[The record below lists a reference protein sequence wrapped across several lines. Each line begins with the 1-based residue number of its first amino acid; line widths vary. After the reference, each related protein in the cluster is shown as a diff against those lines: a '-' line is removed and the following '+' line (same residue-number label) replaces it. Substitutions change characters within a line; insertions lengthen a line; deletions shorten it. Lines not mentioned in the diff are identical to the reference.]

1 MHSKIVVSGN
11 IISELSEK
19 IPSNIIALNE
29 LLKNS
34 YDAGA
39 KKTIVKFD
47 YANKKLVIKDDGCG
61 MSKQD
66 IDVLFHISKS
76 EKKYGK
82 INKYNRYTQGSKGLG
97 FLSVFKFGNRV
108 IWKTKKDQGFL
119 FEINYLDV
127 VKIENI
133 SEYKVDIKEIDIIS
147 HGTEIEIE
155 LNDYSVK
162 TLQEYF
168 KNKKMLKKVI
178 NAFDDKDFELEIHI
192 DDEIYSSKASTSIKE
207 FLPKRQM
214 FHVKYNSNN
223 EIIEFYHKDKL
234 IKSVKYAFGSK
245 RYRLEI
251 DLIIYKL
258 KSGDK
263 SKINE
268 LFYNNQDELTPL
280 IYINSNLFNNYEIFD
295 PNIMKNIKTSNV
307 LNQMIG
313 YIRIISDDGDVNFNS
328 DRTQF
333 LQNELTDEIIQFLKD
348 INKKIQLI
356 GSGYKDD
363 FRDTNF
369 LISKNFDMEKDKK
382 EYIDDKFIFKDFVEI
397 NENENTI
404 EFSFFDNK
412 KIIEKDA
419 KEGLKPK
426 IQPAIIIL
434 KNEVLE
440 LDINIGQIDLRD
452 YVKEAKDS
460 SGNDIKDK
468 LIISENGN
476 ILSNGILHSVDE
488 ECIKEIKYSYDDVI
502 TNNISKTLQ
511 LSFKRNKSAIKTS
524 NKNLPLIYVNAK
536 KDYKINYNCYID
548 KILNQ
553 INKINEISFDD
564 YKEIIACSLRSL
576 FDISINELRKE
587 SKLKGKIKLDEG
599 DLADNV
605 KNVINFI
612 ASNNKYITEIVNST
626 SIGFKDLKNILNSD
640 DYYNSVKNAH
650 LGAHHST
657 VNLSDMQIK
666 DLGKKTGNFLVI
678 INEIINNEKIL

>member
-1 MHSKIVVSGN
+1 MNSKIVVSGN

-39 KKTIVKFD
+39 KKVIVEFD
-47 YANKKLVIKDDGCG
+47 YNNKKLIIKDNGCG
-61 MSKQD
+61 MNKQD

-76 EKKYGK
+76 EKKYGS

-108 IWKTKKDQGFL
+108 IWKTNKNKGLL

-127 VKIENI
+127 VNIENI
-133 SEYKVDIKEIDIIS
+133 SDYNVDIREIDNLS
-147 HGTEIEIE
+147 QGTEIEIE

-168 KNKKMLKKVI
+168 QNKKMMKKII
-178 NAFDDKDFELEIHI
+178 NAFDDKDFELEVHI
-192 DDEIYSSKASTSIKE
+192 GDEIYSSKDNTSIKKV
-207 FLPKRQM
+207 LPKRQM
-214 FHVKYNSNN
+214 FYVKYNSNY
-223 EIIEFYHKDKL
+223 ERIEFYHKDKL
-234 IKSVKYAFGSK
+234 IQSIKYPFNSK
-245 RYRLEI
+245 RYTLDIE
-251 DLIIYKL
+251 LIIYKL
-258 KSGDK
+258 KPGDK

-313 YIRIISDDGDVNFNS
+313 YISIISDDEDINFNS

-333 LQNELTDEIIQFLKD
+333 LQNELTDEILQFLKE

-356 GSGYKDD
+356 GSNYKDD

-369 LISKNFDMEKDKK
+369 LISNDFDKK
-382 EYIDDKFIFKDFVEI
+382 RDKKDYIDDKFIFKDFVLI
-397 NENENTI
+397 NENETTI
-404 EFSFFDNK
+404 KYTFFDNT
-412 KIIEKDA
+412 KIIEKTPLEETEQ
-419 KEGLKPK
+419 KV
-426 IQPAIIIL
+426 QPAVIIL
-434 KNEVLE
+434 KAETLE
-440 LDINIGQIDLRD
+440 LDVNIGQIDLHG
-452 YVKEAKDS
+452 YVKEARDS

-476 ILSNGILHSVDE
+476 IMSNGILPSVDE
-488 ECIKEIKYSYDDVI
+488 ECIKLIKYSYNDAI

-511 LSFKRNKSAIKTS
+511 LFFKRKISAIKTS
-524 NKNLPLIYVNAK
+524 HKNIPLVHVDAR

-548 KILNQ
+548 KILSQ
-553 INKINEISFDD
+553 INKVNELGFDE

-576 FDISINELRKE
+576 FDISIDELKKE
-587 SKLKGKIKLDEG
+587 SKLKGKIKLNES

-612 ASNNKYITEIVNST
+612 ASDNKYITEIANST
-626 SIGFKDLKNILNSD
+626 SISFKDLKNILNSG
-640 DYYNSVKNAH
+640 DYYNAVKNAH

-678 INEIINNEKIL
+678 INEIINNKKIL

>member
-11 IISELSEK
+11 IVSELSEK

-39 KKTIVKFD
+39 KKAIVKFD

-76 EKKYGK
+76 EKKYGEK
-82 INKYNRYTQGSKGLG
+82 NKYNRYTQGSKGLG
-97 FLSVFKFGNRV
+97 FLSVFKFGNKV
-108 IWKTKKDQGFL
+108 VWKTKKNQGFL
-119 FEINYLDV
+119 FEINYLDIL
-127 VKIENI
+127 KIENI
-133 SEYKVDIKEIDIIS
+133 SEYKVEIKEIDNIS
-147 HGTEIEIE
+147 RGTEIEIE

-162 TLQEYF
+162 KLQEYF
-168 KNKKMLKKVI
+168 KNKKILEKII
-178 NAFDDKDFELEIHI
+178 NAFDDRNFELEVHI
-192 DDEIYSSKASTSIKE
+192 DNEIYSNKTSTSIKQL
-207 FLPKRQM
+207 LPKRQM
-214 FHVKYNSNN
+214 FYVKYNSNN
-223 EIIEFYHKDKL
+223 ELIEFYHKDKL
-234 IKSVKYAFGSK
+234 IKSEKYAFGSK

-251 DLIIYKL
+251 ELIIYKL

-313 YIRIISDDGDVNFNS
+313 YIRIISNDEDVNFNS

-333 LQNELTDEIIQFLKD
+333 LQNELTDGIIQFLKD

-356 GSGYKDD
+356 GSSYKDD
-363 FRDTNF
+363 FRDTDF
-369 LISKNFDMEKDKK
+369 LASKDFDIKKDKK
-382 EYIDDKFIFKDFVEI
+382 EYIDDKFIFKDFIEI
-397 NENENTI
+397 NENENAI
-404 EFSFFDNK
+404 EFTFFDNK
-412 KIIEKDA
+412 KSIEKDA
-419 KEGLKPK
+419 KEMLKPK
-426 IQPAIIIL
+426 IQPAVIIL
-434 KNEVLE
+434 KAETLE
-440 LDINIGQIDLRD
+440 LDVNIGQIDLHD
-452 YVKEAKDS
+452 YVREAKDS

-476 ILSNGILHSVDE
+476 IISKGILPSVDE
-488 ECIKEIKYSYDDVI
+488 ECIKQIKYYYNDAI

-511 LSFKRNKSAIKTS
+511 LFFKRKISAIKTS
-524 NKNLPLIYVNAK
+524 HKNIPLIYVNAR

-548 KILNQ
+548 KILSQ
-553 INKINEISFDD
+553 INKVNELGFDE

-576 FDISINELRKE
+576 FDISIDELRKE
-587 SKLKGKIKLDEG
+587 PKLKGKIKLNES

-612 ASNNKYITEIVNST
+612 SSDNKYIAEISNST
-626 SIGFKDLKNILNSD
+626 SISFKDLKNILNPD
-640 DYYNSVKNAH
+640 DYYNAVKKAH

-657 VNLSDMQIK
+657 INLSDMQII